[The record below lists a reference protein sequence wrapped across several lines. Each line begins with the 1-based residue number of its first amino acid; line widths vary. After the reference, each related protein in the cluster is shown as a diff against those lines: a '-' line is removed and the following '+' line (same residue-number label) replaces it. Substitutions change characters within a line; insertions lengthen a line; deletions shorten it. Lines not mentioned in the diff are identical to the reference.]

1 MPQLFHT
8 GCVECG
14 NSRRYGGASCVGL
27 EGESSVF
34 SLQHRIRRG
43 FASGIVTCA
52 VAGLA
57 LAVPAPASAQGLFD
71 FLFGKPRAPSSAS
84 SYADPNAPTDR
95 PDAGPRYD
103 SSSGVAYCV
112 RLCDGRYFPIQRA
125 SGANV
130 AQVCTSFCPA
140 ARTKVFSGGAINHAV
155 ANDGARY
162 ADLPTAFAYR
172 DRLVSDCTCN
182 GKDAYGLV
190 TTTVN
195 DDPTLR
201 PGDIVATEQGF
212 VAYNGGS
219 GSQRLGGEFT
229 PIESYGGLSAD
240 VRQKLASAKI
250 MPHNATPLPDQS
262 TAAAGDRRVQ
272 LGR

>member
-1 MPQLFHT
+1 
-8 GCVECG
+8 
-14 NSRRYGGASCVGL
+14 
-27 EGESSVF
+27 VF
-34 SLQHRIRRG
+34 SRKHRICSSL
-43 FASGIVTCA
+43 AAGISTCA
-52 VAGLA
+52 LAAVALGT
-57 LAVPAPASAQGLFD
+57 PSAPASAQGLFD
-71 FLFGKPRAPSSAS
+71 FLFGKPRPPSSAS
-84 SYADPNAPTDR
+84 SYADPNSPTGR
-95 PDAGPRYD
+95 PDSGPHYD
-103 SSSGVAYCV
+103 SGSGVAYCV

-140 ARTKVFSGGAINHAV
+140 AHTKVFSGGTINYAV
-155 ANDGARY
+155 GNDGARY

-182 GKDAYGLV
+182 GRDAYGLV

-212 VAYNGGS
+212 VAYNGGA
-219 GSQRLGGEFT
+219 GGQRLGDFT
-229 PIESYGGLSAD
+229 PIDSYSGLSAD
-240 VRQKLASAKI
+240 VRQKLAGARI
-250 MPHNATPLPDQS
+250 TPRNATPLPDQS